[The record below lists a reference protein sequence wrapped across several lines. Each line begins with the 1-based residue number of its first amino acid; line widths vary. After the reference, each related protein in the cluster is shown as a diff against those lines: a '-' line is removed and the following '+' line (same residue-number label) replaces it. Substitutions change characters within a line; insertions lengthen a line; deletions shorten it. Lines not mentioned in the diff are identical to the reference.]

1 MSKLCTA
8 PVMIVDDNE
17 IDIFIN
23 KKVIEFSE
31 LTSFILCKNSATD
44 ALDYLKKGEFLPE
57 LIFLDLNMPV
67 VDGYMFLYEYSK
79 FPAAVKASI
88 RIVVLSSSDNAR
100 DKEKIAANKD
110 VMQFMSKPLNEYK
123 LNKLK
128 EDLLAE
134 RTARV

>member
-1 MSKLCTA
+1 MSKLCSA
-8 PVMIVDDNE
+8 PVMIIDDNE

-31 LTSFILCKNSATD
+31 LTSTILCMNSATE
-44 ALDYLKKGEFLPE
+44 ALAYMEQGDLLPE

-67 VDGYMFLYEYSK
+67 VDGYQFLYEYSK
-79 FPAAVKASI
+79 LPEDVKSNI

-100 DKEKIAANKD
+100 DREKVAANED
-110 VMQFMSKPLNEYK
+110 VMQFMSKPLTETK

-128 EDLLAE
+128 EDMLAGRAE
-134 RTARV
+134 KV